1 MEACAEIVAER
12 DAGGRTRLTRI
23 AGDGPLTVRPTGTS
37 AEPRVHLIAG
47 AFGPLGGDL
56 LRLDVRVGTGAR
68 LDIAAV
74 AATLALPD
82 RARRP
87 SRTEVTI
94 TVGPGASLVMAL
106 PPTIIGAGA
115 RHTVATR
122 IEVAA
127 GGSLWLREETVRGRS
142 AETGGDVDLVTQL
155 DVDGRPVLRQELTLA
170 GPPAYPWLPRA
181 VGSLL
186 LVGADA
192 RGQAPAPM
200 PTDEPV
206 GAWLDLAGG
215 SARQYSAIAPDAY
228 SLGRLLDA
236 EWGCRQP
243 GRQLPR

>member
-1 MEACAEIVAER
+1 MEACAEILAEC

-23 AGDGPLTVRPTGTS
+23 SGDGPLTVRPTGTA

-56 LRLDVRVGTGAR
+56 LRLDVRVGAGAR

-94 TVGPGASLVMAL
+94 SVGAQASLVMAL

-122 IEVAA
+122 IDVAS
-127 GGSLWLREETVRGRS
+127 GGALWLREETVRGRS

-170 GPPAYPWLPRA
+170 GPPAYPWQPRA

-186 LVGADA
+186 LVGPGTQGDGP
-192 RGQAPAPM
+192 RSVR
-200 PTDEPV
+200 TDEPV
-206 GAWLDLAGG
+206 GAWLDLTGG
-215 SARQYSAIAPDAY
+215 SARQYSAIAADAY
-228 SLGRLLDA
+228 SLGRLLDTQ
-236 EWGCRQP
+236 WRG
-243 GRQLPR
+243 QLPR